1 LEAALLIQLSPTQ
14 IRVRSIL
21 LRGPRRLTRQS
32 GASHVPGLLVR
43 QTWLLAIPGPTGSH
57 QVIITLDIAERS
69 LALSLVS

>member
-43 QTWLLAIPGPTGSH
+43 QTWLLAPIKSAH
-57 QVIITLDIAERS
+57 QVPIKFSR
-69 LALSLVS
+69 